1 MKRNLVSMLGAA
13 LLAAVLA
20 PLPAAA
26 QKAEVLWLGQA
37 SVRITST
44 TGKVIMIDPFLR
56 KNPKTPKKWKDLKAL
71 GGIDVILITHGHF
84 DHTADVGALA
94 KLTGAKVVGSGA
106 LVGQLVGF
114 GVIPRKQAISM
125 NKGGT
130 IMPMGPGVKISMV
143 PAEHSSSLRLPD
155 PTTKKPRL
163 VYAGAPVGYVVKLEN
178 GFTIYHSGDT
188 GVFGDMALIHA
199 LYKPDLALVSI
210 GGHFTMDP
218 GGAAFA
224 LTKLLRPKIVIP
236 IHYGTFPP
244 LKGTPA
250 ELAKALGGAPIKMMA
265 IAPGQAVKF

>member
-1 MKRNLVSMLGAA
+1 MKRALVSMLGAA
-13 LLAAVLA
+13 LLALVLA
-20 PLPAAA
+20 PMPAAA

-37 SVRITST
+37 AVRITST
-44 TGKVIMIDPFLR
+44 TGKVVMIDPSLR
-56 KNPKTPKKWKDLKAL
+56 KHPKTPKKWKDLKAL
-71 GGIDVILITHGHF
+71 GKIDVILITHGHF

-94 KLTGAKVVGSGA
+94 KMTGAQVVGSGA
-106 LVGQLVGF
+106 IVGQLVAH

-143 PAEHSSSLRLPD
+143 PADHSSSLQLVD
-155 PTTKKPRL
+155 PNTKKPHI
-163 VYAGAPVGYVVKLEN
+163 VYAGAAVGYVITLEN

-188 GVFGDMALIHA
+188 GVFSDMALIRA
-199 LYKPDLALVSI
+199 LYKPDLAMVSI

-218 GGAAFA
+218 RGAAYA
-224 LTKLLRPKIVIP
+224 LTVLLKPKVVIP

-250 ELAKALGGAPIKMMA
+250 ELAKALGSTPIKMMA
-265 IAPGQAVKF
+265 IQPGQAVKF